1 MKKELTFNDYETIRE
16 FTEEKYN
23 NILSG
28 KERPKD
34 IAGFRYDIID
44 NKIYLYDKNN
54 YIFELVPKG
63 KKREEI
69 IKFYFANP
77 QTTGGYKKIYR
88 LICEEYAGISR
99 QNVLDIIRKFESYQ
113 LRKPVPVLK
122 QVRPIITKGP
132 FERWQMDLIILDKY
146 AKYNKGYKYLLV
158 VVDVFSKYTF
168 IKILPD
174 KEGRTIALCL
184 SAIFEETKQKYG
196 KIPKILTSDNGGEF
210 KNEDV
215 KELCKRYKIQQRFSH
230 PYTPQEQGQ
239 VERRNQDIKNIIFK
253 HFINTKK
260 YNYIDIINQILYNI
274 NNNTINKTTGKTPE
288 QVMRSRDYDNQI
300 IENMKNN
307 AIRRANKILKKAPLF
322 KVKDKVRIAILKKIY
337 PRKTKKQKEQEKEK
351 TKEQLLKEKEEQ
363 KLNVGVRKWSDAIY
377 TVEKIIKPKEKWQ
390 QPLYL
395 LDNGEVYNPYMLQKV
410 YYTTN

>member
-34 IAGFRYDIID
+34 IAGFRYEIMN

-63 KKREEI
+63 KKREEL
-69 IKFYFANP
+69 IKEYFANP

-88 LICEEYAGISR
+88 LISEDYAGISR
-99 QNVLDIIRKFESYQ
+99 QNVLDVVRKFESYQ
-113 LRKPVPVLK
+113 LRKPIPILK
-122 QVRPIITKGP
+122 QVRPIITNGP

-146 AKYNKGYKYLLV
+146 AKYNKDYKYLLV

-174 KEGRTIALCL
+174 KESRSIALCL
-184 SAIFEETKQKYG
+184 IAIFEETIRKYG
-196 KIPKILTSDNGGEF
+196 KVPKLLTSDNAKEF
-210 KNEDV
+210 KSEII
-215 KELCKRYKIQQRFSH
+215 KRLCERYKIQQRFSH

-253 HFINTKK
+253 HFINTKS
-260 YNYIDIINQILYNI
+260 YSYIDIINNILYNI

-288 QVMRSRDYDNQI
+288 QVMKSRDYDDKI

-307 AIRRANKILKKAPLF
+307 AVRRANKIMKKAPLF

-337 PRKTKKQKEQEKEK
+337 PRKTKKQKEEEK
-351 TKEQLLKEKEEQ
+351 TKSKEQLLKEKEEQ
-363 KLNVGVRKWSDAIY
+363 IGRAS
-377 TVEKIIKPKEKWQ
+377 
-390 QPLYL
+390 
-395 LDNGEVYNPYMLQKV
+395 
-410 YYTTN
+410 